1 MKENKINRR
10 AYPFVFVS
18 LMPIVLLNQ
27 VFYTDE
33 DLKWDTPLKGAF
45 HSIHLS
51 VTVALES
58 LVGRLQASHYKS
70 SRV

>member
-1 MKENKINRR
+1 MNKM
-10 AYPFVFVS
+10 VFVR
-18 LMPIVLLNQ
+18 LPIV
-27 VFYTDE
+27 YTDE
-33 DLKWDTPLKGAF
+33 YLKWDTHPLLRYRAF

-58 LVGRLQASHYKS
+58 LVGRSASLETSHYKS